1 MSPVAT
7 STAGENDAKLTRSR
21 LEKPLRYGGSLDKF
35 QHVEVTPVVGR
46 LYLNVQA
53 SDLLK
58 ASNARDLLQDLA
70 VTISQRGVVFFRNQN
85 ITLAEQKQFV
95 QLIGELSGKPS
106 SSTLHVHPL
115 FESADNEAVDDKGNF
130 DKEVYVVS
138 NRAQLKMYKDMA
150 HRKTVTDAAVGWHTD
165 CTFEPIPADYSCLIM
180 SNTPATGG
188 DTMWCSSAALYDK
201 ISPPYRAFLETLT
214 ATYAQPVFV
223 KSAER
228 GKFDIMSPR
237 GSPLNC
243 GTEFSSVHPVIRTN
257 PVTGLKSVFAVGLHC
272 EKINNVHPYEDKQIR
287 DYFLH
292 LITRSHDI
300 QVRHKWEP
308 NDMAIWDNRSV
319 YHAATPDVGE
329 GIRFG
334 NRVTSIGE
342 KPYLDPTSK
351 SLTEAITSG
360 NA

>member
-1 MSPVAT
+1 MSPAVT
-7 STAGENDAKLTRSR
+7 STAAEQDAKLTRSR

-35 QHVEVTPVVGR
+35 EHVEVTPVVGR
-46 LYLNVQA
+46 MYPRVQV

-58 ASNARDLLQDLA
+58 APNARDLLQDLA
-70 VTISQRGVVFFRNQN
+70 ATISQRGVVFFRNQN

-95 QLIGELSGKPS
+95 QLIGELSGKPN
-106 SSTLHVHPL
+106 SSTLHVPPL
-115 FESADNEAVDDKGNF
+115 FKSPDNEAVDDNGNF
-130 DKEVYVVS
+130 DEEVYVVS
-138 NRAQLKMYKDMA
+138 NRAQAKMHKDMP
-150 HRKTVTDAAVGWHTD
+150 HRKTVTDAAAGWHSD
-165 CTFEPIPADYSCLIM
+165 LTFEAIPADYSCLIM
-180 SNTPATGG
+180 RQTPPAGG

-201 ISPPYRAFLETLT
+201 ISPLYRAFLETLT

-237 GSPLNC
+237 GSPLNS
-243 GTEFSSVHPVIRTN
+243 GTEFSAVHPVIRTN

-272 EKINNVHPYEDKQIR
+272 EKINNVHPYEDRQIR

-292 LITRSHDI
+292 LITRNHDI

-308 NDMAIWDNRSV
+308 NDMAIWDNRSA
-319 YHAATPDVGE
+319 YHAAAPDVGE

-334 NRVTSIGE
+334 NRVTSVGE
-342 KPYLDPTSK
+342 KPYLDPMVRLIFSTN
-351 SLTEAITSG
+351 T
-360 NA
+360 